1 MGTSILETR
10 GLRFDYPG
18 GRQVLAGVSLHVHA
32 GERVGLVG
40 PNGAGKSTLLL
51 LLAGALVP
59 TGGEVLLDERPVG
72 AARLDE
78 LRRRVGL
85 VFQHADDMLFTTAV
99 EDDVAFGPRHL
110 GLPPDEVE
118 RRVHDAL
125 AAVGALD
132 LRARVPHQLSAG
144 EKRAAAIAAALAA
157 RPDVVLLDEPTSDL
171 DPRGR
176 RALLGLLRDLGRT
189 LFVASHDL
197 ELVLA
202 LCTRV
207 LVLDGGAIVA
217 DGPPARVLADEPLML
232 AHGLERPHS
241 LTPHHAHGQGH
252 THGQGHPHG
261 QGHGH
266 EQDHGSPGGSSS
278 EPAIE
283 GPA

>member
-1 MGTSILETR
+1 MSASIVETR
-10 GLRFDYPG
+10 GLGYDYPG
-18 GRQVLAGVSLHVHA
+18 GRRVLSDVSVHVHA

-59 TGGEVLLDERPVG
+59 TAGEVLLDERPVG
-72 AARLDE
+72 TARLDE

-125 AAVGALD
+125 AAVNALG
-132 LRARVPHQLSAG
+132 LRGRVPHQLSAG
-144 EKRAAAIAAALAA
+144 EKRVVAIAAVLAMK
-157 RPDVVLLDEPTSDL
+157 PDVVLLDEPTSDL

-176 RALLGLLRDLGRT
+176 RALVGLLAGLGRT

-207 LVLDGGAIVA
+207 LVLDGGRIVA
-217 DGPPARVLADEPLML
+217 DGEPARVLGDEALML

-241 LTPHHAHGQGH
+241 LVPHREHD
-252 THGQGHPHG
+252 HPL
-261 QGHGH
+261 
-266 EQDHGSPGGSSS
+266 GGA
-278 EPAIE
+278 PL
-283 GPA
+283 

>member
-1 MGTSILETR
+1 METR
-10 GLRFDYPG
+10 GLGFGFPG
-18 GRQVLAGVSLHVHA
+18 GRQVLTDVSLHVHP

-40 PNGAGKSTLLL
+40 PNGAGKSTLLQ

-59 TGGEVLLDERPVG
+59 GAGEVLLDQRPVG

-85 VFQHADDMLFTTAV
+85 VFQMADDMLFTTSV

-110 GLPPDEVE
+110 GLAPDEVQ
-118 RRVHDAL
+118 RRVTDAL
-125 AAVGALD
+125 AAVGALP
-132 LRARVPHQLSAG
+132 LRGRVPQQLSAG
-144 EKRAAAIAAALAA
+144 EKRAAAIAAVLAMQ
-157 RPDVVLLDEPTSDL
+157 PDVVLLDEPTSDL

-176 RALLGLLRDLGRT
+176 RALLALLRGLGRT

-207 LVLDGGAIVA
+207 LVIDGGALVA
-217 DGPPARVLADEPLML
+217 DGAPAAVLGDEALML

-241 LTPHHAHGQGH
+241 LAAHQAGSHLHPLAHAGDGPL
-252 THGQGHPHG
+252 G
-261 QGHGH
+261 
-266 EQDHGSPGGSSS
+266 GSPLQG
-278 EPAIE
+278 
-283 GPA
+283 